1 MPRTTGTST
10 QVTMPRLIFLALVI
24 VAGLTLFFVLAP
36 RTQPVVL
43 PEVEA
48 KP

>member
-1 MPRTTGTST
+1 MPRNDGTST

-24 VAGLTLFFVLAP
+24 VAGLALFFILAP
-36 RTQPVVL
+36 RTQPVVV
-43 PEVEA
+43 PEVEV